1 MQIVNKTKLELTLLM
16 PDVPDAQD
24 QCVHRL
30 MVLLRSKVGID
41 EAHITVDSQ
50 SNSDRLCIHYD
61 PNVVSLSEVRE
72 LAMRAGAELTQR
84 YGHLL
89 QRVDSMSESRASAIE
104 SRLSRIDGVIEA
116 SVSADG
122 AVRVEF
128 DHSLTSNATI
138 EQALAEWS
146 TTSRGPE
153 RDSSGP
159 VRPETASPGSAEV
172 VTPRATSAHAHGHGC
187 HHHAHGGIFGPRTEL
202 TFAILSG
209 VFLLAGWLL
218 SFWAATPQWLPLVCY
233 VVAYF
238 LGGYYAV
245 WEAAEKLLSGKF
257 EIDFLMIVA
266 AVGAATLGAWTEGAL
281 LLFLFSL
288 GHSLEAFAMGR
299 AKQAIE
305 ALAELAPSVARVRR
319 DGAESEIAVEALV
332 VGDIVIVKP
341 DQRIAADG
349 FVIAGESSVDQAP
362 ITGESMPVDK
372 LPVSDAVA
380 AANDPDS
387 LPAQHR
393 VFSGT
398 INQAGALEIS
408 VTRLASQ
415 TTLSRV
421 VTMVNEA
428 ETRVSPTQQ
437 FTKKFER
444 YFVPSVIIAVV
455 LLLFTPIFIHETFGA
470 AFYRAMAVL
479 VAASPCALAIATPS
493 AVLSGVARGARGG
506 VLFKGGGPL
515 ESLGYLDAVAFDKTG
530 TLTEGRPKVT
540 DVRVCDG
547 VDELELLRIAIAV
560 ESLSKH
566 PLAQAVVRDAGKR
579 LHERAADA
587 GRDGE
592 TIIPV
597 ATDLKSITGRGIQA
611 TVEGDSVHVGKHDL
625 FAEIEG
631 APLPNDVR
639 AIVDE
644 LEQNGR
650 TTMVVRR
657 HDRYLGVI
665 GLMDTP
671 REASQRALA
680 RLRELGIRRMIMIS
694 GDNQQAADAVAK
706 AVGLDEARGDL
717 MPEDKVAYIKQLR
730 HEGEVAMVGDGVNDA
745 PAMAHASVGIA
756 MGAAGSDVAL
766 ETADIALMADNLD
779 HLPLAIGLSRATR
792 RIIRQNLWISLG
804 MVAIL
809 VPATILG
816 LNIGPAV
823 VLHEGSTLFVVFNA
837 LRLLAYRDS
846 T

>member
-1 MQIVNKTKLELTLLM
+1 MNKTKLELTVLM
-16 PDVPDAQD
+16 PDVPDAAD

-30 MVLLRSKVGID
+30 MDLLHSKVGID
-41 EAHITVDSQ
+41 KAHIKVDSQ

-61 PNVVSLSEVRE
+61 PNVVTVSEVRE
-72 LAMRAGAELTQR
+72 LAMRAGAELTHR
-84 YGHLL
+84 YGHFL
-89 QRVDSMSESRASAIE
+89 QRVESMSESRASAIE
-104 SRLSRIDGVIEA
+104 SRLSRIDGVLEA

-128 DHSLTSNATI
+128 DHSLTSKNTI
-138 EQALAEWS
+138 ERALAEWS
-146 TTSRGPE
+146 TTSSGAE
-153 RDSSGP
+153 RASRASVGTDA
-159 VRPETASPGSAEV
+159 ASPAADQPRA
-172 VTPRATSAHAHGHGC
+172 PRATSQHEHEHGQGC

-202 TFAILSG
+202 IFAILSG
-209 VFLLAGWLL
+209 VFLLVGWLL
-218 SFWAATPQWLPLVCY
+218 SFWTAAPAWLSLVCY
-233 VVAYF
+233 VGAYF

-245 WEAAEKLLSGKF
+245 WEAAEKLRSGKF

-266 AVGAATLGAWTEGAL
+266 AVGAATLGAWVEGAL

-319 DGAESEIAVEALV
+319 AGVEREIAVEELV

-372 LPVSDAVA
+372 LPVADAVTA
-380 AANDPDS
+380 ADDPDS

-415 TTLSRV
+415 TALSRV

-428 ETRVSPTQQ
+428 ETRASPTQH

-444 YFVPSVIIAVV
+444 YFVPTVITAVI
-455 LLLFTPIFIHETFGA
+455 LLLFAPVLIDETFGA

-506 VLFKGGGPL
+506 VLFKGGAPL
-515 ESLGYLDAVAFDKTG
+515 ESLGSLDAVAFDKTG

-540 DVRVCDG
+540 DVRSCDG
-547 VDELELLRIAIAV
+547 VDESELLRIAIAV

-566 PLAQAVVRDAGKR
+566 PLAQAVVRDGGER
-579 LHERAADA
+579 LRARGADA
-587 GRDGE
+587 SHDRGLNLP
-592 TIIPV
+592 T
-597 ATDLKSITGRGIQA
+597 ASDLRSITGRGLQA

-631 APLPNDVR
+631 APLPNEVR

-644 LEQNGR
+644 LERNGR

-657 HDRYLGVI
+657 SDRYLGVI

-671 REASQRALA
+671 REASQRAIA
-680 RLRELGIRRMIMIS
+680 SLRELGIRRMIMIS
-694 GDNQQAADAVAK
+694 GDNQRVADSVAK

-717 MPEDKVAYIKQLR
+717 MPEDKVDYIKQLR
-730 HEGEVAMVGDGVNDA
+730 REGEVAMVGDGVNDA

-756 MGAAGSDVAL
+756 MGAAASDVAL

-837 LRLLAYRDS
+837 LRLLAYQD
-846 T
+846 TK